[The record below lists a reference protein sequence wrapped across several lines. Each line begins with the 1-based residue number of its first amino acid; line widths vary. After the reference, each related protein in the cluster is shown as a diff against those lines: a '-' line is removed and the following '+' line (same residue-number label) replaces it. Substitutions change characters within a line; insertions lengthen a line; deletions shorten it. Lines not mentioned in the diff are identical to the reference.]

1 MRVKA
6 PAVTVIVAV
15 RVCVAVFSAAFT
27 VIVPLPV
34 ADALVSVHH
43 VSLLSAVH
51 AALLVTPILYE
62 PAAAVAVILSG
73 LTERV
78 GVAAA
83 CVTVTSR
90 VIEPSLTTTVA
101 VRVSNVAFSAA
112 FTVIV
117 PLLPPDAGVTPHHAA
132 DAGFTAT
139 VHSTLLVTAMLY
151 APAAAVASMVVLSTS
166 SEGATLTCFV
176 KKPAVTVTVAVRA
189 LNPVFSSTLMVN
201 VPFPLPEAFAS
212 LHQSALLAA
221 VHARLDVTSI
231 L

>member
-1 MRVKA
+1 M
-6 PAVTVIVAV
+6 
-15 RVCVAVFSAAFT
+15 
-27 VIVPLPV
+27 
-34 ADALVSVHH
+34 
-43 VSLLSAVH
+43 
-51 AALLVTPILYE
+51 LVTPTLYE

-90 VIEPSLTTTVA
+90 VIEPPLTTTVA

-166 SEGATLTCFV
+166 SEGATPTCATLTCFV

-221 VHARLDVTSI
+221 VHDRLDVTSI